1 MVEVGR
7 FVDGLKAAGAGFF
20 TGMPDS
26 LLKSFCAYVTDNCDE
41 NHAIRE
47 GELDR
52 GINVQKLHNIQ
63 IGRGRPELMYDLDV
77 AAVLGSVTM
86 ATPRPSRMGRND
98 ATETFPRRNDRL
110 GELRHHGIEKR
121 EVGVPARAEDRAV
134 RG

>member
-52 GINVQKLHNIQ
+52 GITVQNLHNIQ
-63 IGRGRPELMYDLDV
+63 IGRGRLELMYDLDV
-77 AAVLGSVTM
+77 AAVLVSVAM
-86 ATPRPSRMGRND
+86 ATSRPSRMGRNY
-98 ATETFPRRNDRL
+98 
-110 GELRHHGIEKR
+110 ISEKIGLFYQVWR
-121 EVGVPARAEDRAV
+121 P
-134 RG
+134 